1 MKENYVFN
9 ECEDW
14 LKKYKETYNIFEQIR
29 LSSQNKDLKIE
40 SNITK
45 TSTEENGVRYIFS
58 LNLKDTSNSLLLEG
72 PNISISTK
80 NRKTIDYIVITI
92 IEMYLSKNKS
102 TYNEITE
109 DMKLRIVGQADAD
122 ILEVSG
128 IEEGSYGW
136 DLFMN
141 SFKNYKQN
149 TSVSNGITSY
159 YNQAKAEKIEQDK
172 EFRIAIDYSDGCFQ
186 SVLQYTKRK
195 KK

>member
-1 MKENYVFN
+1 MKANYVFN

-195 KK
+195 RK